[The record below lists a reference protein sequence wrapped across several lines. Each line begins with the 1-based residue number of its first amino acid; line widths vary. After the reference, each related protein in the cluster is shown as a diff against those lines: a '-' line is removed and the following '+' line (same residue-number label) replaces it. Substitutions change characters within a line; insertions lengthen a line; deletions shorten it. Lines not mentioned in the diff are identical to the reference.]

1 MQLPSLKSSESGSQ
15 IPITFRFSHEP
26 GTLVCT
32 LQIQCPCL
40 DSPILF
46 HFNDVFNFN
55 DRYIP
60 RATPW
65 ILLSP
70 RTVFIAEILSCNIL
84 LSLQSSSLKI
94 SFPPHQFFK
103 HLSQLPSDYYHI
115 SLSSLSHPNFLQ
127 SVNMI
132 LSVSSSSSNIS
143 LNSPLITIT
152 SLSLIF
158 LIQTFYNQWIW
169 F

>member
-15 IPITFRFSHEP
+15 IPITFKFSHEP

-55 DRYIP
+55 DQHIP
-60 RATPW
+60 RATPL

-84 LSLQSSSLKI
+84 LSLQSSSLKN

-103 HLSQLPSDYYHI
+103 HLSQLQVP
-115 SLSSLSHPNFLQ
+115 LWLLSH
-127 SVNMI
+127 
-132 LSVSSSSSNIS
+132 
-143 LNSPLITIT
+143 
-152 SLSLIF
+152 LSLFSFSSKLSTISEYDSKCQL
-158 LIQTFYNQWIW
+158 LISPKAF
-169 F
+169 